1 MIHHHRYS
9 ESETHQLRGECF
21 SDIETL
27 HVRRRTQDA
36 PAHHHHLLRRHH
48 IVFCSLPEPSHAL
61 GQEEGAHAPARSDS
75 ARASSRIDIDPRQP
89 LASQA
94 LEARDK
100 TGRSRSDSLLLCA
113 QDRGSRTCLRQHML
127 VGCAVRENGRRAGF
141 GMEVDIHAAKAETHG
156 VTVRPQ
162 FSSLCAGLA
171 RCATVSVFNR
181 YLSSHR
187 PIDMVVL
194 AHRCRRSWLNAIK
207 SQERASGNADAT
219 VSLHLPCSCLIRTR
233 S

>member
-1 MIHHHRYS
+1 MIHHHRHS

-27 HVRRRTQDA
+27 HVRRRMQRRTDA

-89 LASQA
+89 LACQA

-113 QDRGSRTCLRQHML
+113 QDRGSRTCTLLRHVL
-127 VGCAVRENGRRAGF
+127 TCSRGVRGSREWNSSCQEFGKTRR
-141 GMEVDIHAAKAETHG
+141 
-156 VTVRPQ
+156 Q
-162 FSSLCAGLA
+162 
-171 RCATVSVFNR
+171 
-181 YLSSHR
+181 
-187 PIDMVVL
+187 
-194 AHRCRRSWLNAIK
+194 RRD
-207 SQERASGNADAT
+207 AS
-219 VSLHLPCSCLIRTR
+219 RTR
-233 S
+233 FKFDILAAQHTCQ